1 MLLGYRYCSVIS
13 FLPTVSA
20 AKVRDLAHRHSSF
33 WSLNNLENGKVKSL
47 AAKWREIPCWRFYGL
62 LFSKKFLSSKRVWS
76 PRRMQPCPDPMIWPL
91 HLTPGEM
98 IAVLRH
104 CTHILFLVW
113 IYNCC
118 LALAWF
124 QPLKDKKVIWRTVSL
139 NQKRMRIILFLS
151 MLSHSPYPLSFYQ
164 TSLVSTMISNAQ
176 LRDHL
181 F

>member
-20 AKVRDLAHRHSSF
+20 AKVLGLAHLHSSF

-47 AAKWREIPCWRFYGL
+47 AAKWREFPCWRFYCL
-62 LFSKKFLSSKRVWS
+62 LFSKKFLSSRIAWS

-91 HLTPGEM
+91 HLMFGEM

-104 CTHILFLVW
+104 CTRILLFLVL
-113 IYNCC
+113 IHNCC
-118 LALAWF
+118 LELARF

-139 NQKRMRIILFLS
+139 NQNRMMIILFLS
-151 MLSHSPYPLSFYQ
+151 MLSHSPYPLSIIL
-164 TSLVSTMISNAQ
+164 SDISGEHS
-176 LRDHL
+176 D